1 MIDTPFGKQSLF
13 DAHVHFLSHVFMAK
27 LGTLAG
33 ISDAPASKVCEK
45 LDWELPPEDPLEL
58 GRKWVAELD
67 AHGVD
72 RSVLLHTLPGDA
84 ASIAAAVRAF
94 PDRLIGYVMINP
106 TEPSAIETLTKAVDD
121 WGFRGV
127 TLFPAMHRFELASDH
142 VRKVFE
148 LAHDRRLAIF
158 VHCGV
163 LKVAF
168 LNALGIPCDFDATNA
183 NPLALQRLA
192 AEFTNIRFIIPHL
205 GSGLLREL
213 LMLADTCPNVYTDTS
228 SVDGWARYLPGRM
241 TAEDC
246 LKQVLEVIGP
256 QRVLFGS
263 DSSFFPRGWRKDV
276 YTRQMDV
283 FQRVGLTSDETR
295 MILGGNLTM
304 ILDEAAGN

>member
-1 MIDTPFGKQSLF
+1 MIDTPFGKQLLF

-27 LGTLAG
+27 LGAMAG
-33 ISDAPASKVCEK
+33 FDHTPASEVCAK
-45 LDWELPPEDPLEL
+45 LNWELPPADPANL

-67 AHGVD
+67 RHGVD
-72 RSVLLHTLPGDA
+72 RSVLFHTLPGDV
-84 ASIAAAVRAF
+84 ASVAAAVRAF

-106 TEPSAIETLTKAVDD
+106 AAPSAIETLTNSVDN

-127 TLFPAMHRFELASDH
+127 TLFPAMHHFELAGEP
-142 VRKVFE
+142 VRKLFE
-148 LAHDRRLAIF
+148 LANERRLAIF

-168 LNALGIPCDFDATNA
+168 RKALGIPSDFDATKG
-183 NPLALQRLA
+183 NPLALQRQA
-192 AEFTNIRFIIPHL
+192 AEFPNIRFIIPHL

-213 LMLADTCPNVYTDTS
+213 LILADTCANVYTDTS
-228 SVDGWARYLPGRM
+228 GIDGWARYLPGRV
-241 TAEDC
+241 TAEDS
-246 LKQVLEVIGP
+246 LKQVLDVIGP

-283 FQRVGLTSDETR
+283 FQRVGLTSSEMR
-295 MILGGNLTM
+295 MILGGNLTT